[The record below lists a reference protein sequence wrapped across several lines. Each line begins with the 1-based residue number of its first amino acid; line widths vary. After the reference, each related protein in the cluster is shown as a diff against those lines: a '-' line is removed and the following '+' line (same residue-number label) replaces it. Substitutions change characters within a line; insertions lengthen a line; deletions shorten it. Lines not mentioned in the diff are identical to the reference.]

1 MMIKEYTV
9 SDYRGYERIDFQ
21 FAGHNAVVIFPKEA
35 REDKPWV
42 WRAEFLGAFDSVEQ
56 AARLIELDRV
66 FESKGTDYK
75 ECYERYLNYDK
86 ILNI

>member
-9 SDYRGYERIDFQ
+9 SEYHGYERIDFP

-42 WRAEFLGAFDSVEQ
+42 WRAEFLGAFDSVDVEML
-56 AARLIELDRV
+56 RR
-66 FESKGTDYK
+66 GW
-75 ECYERYLNYDK
+75 YLVYYSVSD
-86 ILNI
+86 